1 MILFIISAIIG
12 ALASSILYFKNAK
25 FYLKKFHLISNTL
38 EIAFYGAMLGCLM
51 GLVLFGLLSLICV
64 NIEKKEIVT
73 EQKIYTVENSNE
85 TSSDLFLVKDY
96 TDNKITYRYVIDTG
110 NAKQIKEIDCT
121 DQWGDFVDT
130 KVFIHEGNYEP
141 SVKIQKWG
149 DFKKAWYNYF
159 ISNLQK
165 GEVKRADFYV
175 PKGAVS
181 INFNNNL

>member
-1 MILFIISAIIG
+1 MVLFIISAIIG

-121 DQWGDFVDT
+121 DQWGDF
-130 KVFIHEGNYEP
+130 
-141 SVKIQKWG
+141 
-149 DFKKAWYNYF
+149 KKAWYNYF